1 MFPVLLVCSAGVIQA
16 AGITHVLG
24 AKKSVL
30 DPASDTV
37 NAGLY
42 SNLGTLHDNS
52 FILTP
57 LRKNKVTHADYNAA
71 AGERKQ

>member
-1 MFPVLLVCSAGVIQA
+1 M
-16 AGITHVLG
+16 LG